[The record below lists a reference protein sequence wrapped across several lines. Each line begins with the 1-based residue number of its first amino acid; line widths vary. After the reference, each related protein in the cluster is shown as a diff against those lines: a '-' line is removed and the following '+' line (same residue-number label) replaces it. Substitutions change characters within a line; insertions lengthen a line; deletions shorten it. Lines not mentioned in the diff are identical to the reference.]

1 MIPESQREV
10 AAFLGR
16 LTGATPVETHISAV
30 FVGPDQALKL
40 KKAVTLSFLDF
51 APLDARRH
59 FALRELELNRPA
71 APGIYRD
78 VVAVTR
84 EADGRLALGGR
95 GEPVEWVLRMA
106 PVPEADFLDA
116 VAARGPLPAPL
127 LDAVADTAVAL
138 QAAAPVVEGS
148 DSPATLRIIIEGNLP
163 SCRAA
168 GLPEERVQA
177 WLARSLALLD
187 HQVPLLRRRAAAGFV
202 RRCHGDLHLGNLCLW
217 EGRPTAFDA
226 LEFDE
231 TLTTIDVGYDLAFL
245 LMDLDRRQSRAA
257 ANRVLNRVLARTGDY
272 AMLAPL
278 PIWLSLRA
286 MIRAHI
292 EARRDRP
299 WQDYLAAAEAYLAPP
314 PPVLVAIGGLQ
325 GTGKSTLAR
334 ALAPGLG
341 AAPGAL
347 LLRTD
352 ELRKR
357 RFRVAPETRLPLEAY
372 APEVSAAVHAEL
384 FAAAGDALGAGQAV
398 ILDAVFLDPVQRTAA
413 EGVAKAAGVP
423 FAGLWLEAPLEVLR
437 ARLAARAAAGRD
449 ASDADASVLDR
460 AATADPGRIA
470 WTRIDATG
478 DAPAAARLALPPGA
492 MC

>member
-59 FALRELELNRPA
+59 FAQRELELNRPA

-78 VVAVTR
+78 VQPVTR
-84 EADGRLALGGR
+84 EADGSLALGGA
-95 GEPVEWVLRMA
+95 GAPVDWVLRMA
-106 PVPEADFLDA
+106 PVPAEDFLDA
-116 VAARGPLPAPL
+116 VAARGDLPPPL
-127 LDAVADTAVAL
+127 LDAMADAAVAL
-138 QAAAPVVEGS
+138 QAAAPVVQGS

-187 HQVPLLRRRAAAGFV
+187 HQAPLLRRRAAEGRV

-272 AMLAPL
+272 GLLAPL
-278 PIWLSLRA
+278 PLWLSLRA

-292 EARRDRP
+292 EARRDGP
-299 WQDYLAAAEAYLAPP
+299 WRDYLAAAEGYLAPP
-314 PPVLVAIGGLQ
+314 PPVMVAIGGLQ

-334 ALAPGLG
+334 ALAPSLG

-357 RFRVAPETRLPLEAY
+357 RFGVAPETRLPLEAY
-372 APEVSAAVHAEL
+372 APEVSAAVHGEL
-384 FAAAGDALGAGQAV
+384 FAAAGNALGAGQAV
-398 ILDAVFLDPVQRTAA
+398 ILDAVFLDPVQRAAA

-449 ASDADASVLDR
+449 ASDADASVLER
-460 AATADPGRIA
+460 AAALDPGRIA